1 MKAVIKTGGKQYIVE
16 EGSIIYVEK
25 LDLEPGKEV
34 VFDEVLMVDDKVGNP
49 LVKGAKVTGEVI
61 KNGKQSKII
70 VYKYVQKNN
79 YHKRQGH
86 RQPYTKV
93 EITAIKTP
101 VAKTEKTAEKVEKAE
116 TTEKK
121 TATKKST
128 TTKKVEAK

>member
-34 VFDEVLMVDDKVGNP
+34 IFDEVLMVDDKVGNP
-49 LVKGAKVTGEVI
+49 LVKGTKVTGEVI

-93 EITAIKTP
+93 EIKSIK
-101 VAKTEKTAEKVEKAE
+101 A
-116 TTEKK
+116 
-121 TATKKST
+121 
-128 TTKKVEAK
+128 